1 MPSLKEIYEKAQSTG
16 KVEYDYFTGGSNSK
30 PFNQTSIGFGDNDQP
45 YIRLG
50 YDPTIKFRSDD
61 PTNIFN

>member
-1 MPSLKEIYEKAQSTG
+1 MPSLKEIFEKAQNTG
-16 KVEYDYFTGGSNSK
+16 KVEYTYFTGGSNSK

-50 YDPTIKFRSDD
+50 YDPAIKFR
-61 PTNIFN
+61 

>member
-1 MPSLKEIYEKAQSTG
+1 MPSLKEIFEKAQNTG
-16 KVEYDYFTGGSNSK
+16 KVEYTYFTGGSNSK

-50 YDPTIKFRSDD
+50 YDPAI
-61 PTNIFN
+61 